1 MSYVYI
7 YLSLYLHITNR
18 CLMLHISDLKIEV
31 TFPRPGDT
39 FVPPALQSQWI
50 RVASRP
56 GQVPQTNPTNIVCM

>member
-1 MSYVYI
+1 
-7 YLSLYLHITNR
+7 
-18 CLMLHISDLKIEV
+18 MLHISDLKIEV

-56 GQVPQTNPTNIVCM
+56 GQVPGTSPTNLVYDTPVEVRADPAVVR